1 MRNVIL
7 SAVALTMIAAPAF
20 AQSQPSTGI
29 QTRGSIGYTHIDG
42 ADASLGAVTSRLGVD
57 FNRYLGAEGEF
68 SVGVVDDTFDIAGVE
83 AKTKLEYDAAAYAVG
98 KLPIGQ
104 NLELFGRVGYGTTQI
119 ETRIPGVVSASA
131 DGESLN
137 YGAGANWFYNGRQGV
152 RGEWTRRDFKDDGA
166 GEVDT
171 YGLSFVS
178 RF

>member
-7 SAVALTMIAAPAF
+7 SAVALTMIAAPTF
-20 AQSQPSTGI
+20 AQTQPSTGI
-29 QTRGSIGYTHIDG
+29 QTRGSIGYTQLDHADG
-42 ADASLGAVTSRLGVD
+42 SLGAVTSRLGVD

-68 SVGVVDDTFDIAGVE
+68 SVGVLDDDFTVAGVE
-83 AKTKLEYDAAAYAVG
+83 GKTKLEYDAAAYAVG
-98 KLPIGQ
+98 KLPLGE

-119 ETRIPGVVSASA
+119 ETRVPGIVSASA

-137 YGAGANWFYNGRQGV
+137 YGAGANWFFNGRQGV
-152 RGEWTRRDFKDDGA
+152 RGEWTRRDFQDDGA

>member
-7 SAVALTMIAAPAF
+7 SAVALTMISAPAF

-29 QTRGSIGYTHIDG
+29 QTRGSVGYTQLDHADG
-42 ADASLGAVTSRLGVD
+42 ALGAITTHLGAD
-57 FNRYLGAEGEF
+57 FNRYIGAEGEF
-68 SVGVVDDTFDIAGVE
+68 SFGVRDDDFSVAGVE
-83 AKTKLEYDAAAYAVG
+83 GETKLDYDAAAYAVG

-119 ETRIPGVVSASA
+119 KTRVPGVVSATA
-131 DGESLN
+131 DGESVN

-152 RGEWTRRDFKDDGA
+152 RGEWTRRDFRDDGA